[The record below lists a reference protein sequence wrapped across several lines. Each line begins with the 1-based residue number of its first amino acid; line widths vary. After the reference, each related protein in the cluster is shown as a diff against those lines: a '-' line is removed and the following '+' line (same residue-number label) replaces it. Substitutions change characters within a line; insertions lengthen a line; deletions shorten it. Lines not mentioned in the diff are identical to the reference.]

1 MLKDKILN
9 KKAGILTYGLTPPK
23 QNSEAEKVAE
33 IAQKQYERINSI
45 DIDALIIYD
54 VQDEASRVSEE
65 RPFPFL
71 PTIDP
76 IIYSKDY
83 LKELKVPKILYRC
96 VGKYSEEELSKHI
109 LSNVENDQFSVY
121 VGASAKNQE
130 VKISLAEAQRLTQK
144 LNPNITFGGVVIP
157 ERHTK
162 YGNEHLR
169 VIEKVNNGCKF
180 FVSQAIYNI
189 EASKNFM
196 SDYYYYCQNNN
207 IDMVPILFNFTPC
220 GSEKTLD
227 FMKWL
232 GINIPRWLENDLKHS
247 KDILDKSVNLTK
259 VIFEELFS
267 FGMEKGIPVG
277 CSIESVSTR
286 KVEIEASIELVKDVK
301 AIMDKIIK

>member
-23 QNSEAEKVAE
+23 QNSEAEKVLE
-33 IAQKQYERINSI
+33 IAQKQFERINSI

-83 LKELKVPKILYRC
+83 MKELKIPKILYRC

-109 LSNVENDQFSVY
+109 LSDIVDDQFAVY
-121 VGASAKNQE
+121 VGASARNQE
-130 VKISLAEAQRLTQK
+130 VKLSLAEAQRLTRK
-144 LNPNITFGGVVIP
+144 LNPKITFGGVVIP

-162 YGNEHLR
+162 YGDEHLR

-207 IDMVPILFNFTPC
+207 IEMVPILFNFTPC

-232 GINIPRWLENDLKHS
+232 GISIPRWLENDLKHS

-259 VIFEELFS
+259 DIFEELFS

-301 AIMDKIIK
+301 AIIDKRIK